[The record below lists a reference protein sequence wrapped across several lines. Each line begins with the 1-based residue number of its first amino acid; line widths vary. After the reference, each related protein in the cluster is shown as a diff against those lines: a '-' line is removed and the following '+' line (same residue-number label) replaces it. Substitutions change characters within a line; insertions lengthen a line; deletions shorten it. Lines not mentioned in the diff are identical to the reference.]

1 MEADDRTR
9 IAGALALGAGLGFLA
24 SRYAGRSKAAVHAT
38 AATAATAAATS
49 RATSRVRRVGD
60 TFDPAWRPGVK
71 QPPPFA
77 RDDLISMTPDELKG
91 KYRFF
96 ISAFVPRPINF
107 VSTVSAQGA
116 VNLSPFSYSGL
127 VCHDPPT
134 VVFSCVDK
142 NRGGGDTLQNVKA
155 TREFVTHIMSEWY
168 LESANHTCGNF
179 EPDVN
184 EFDEAALTMVASD
197 LVRPPRCAESAVQLE
212 CRVESIHDID
222 KDAADGGGPSCTM
235 VVGRVVKVHVNR
247 AVYDEDNG
255 VVVAEALRPMS
266 RLGGN
271 TYGTLGDIF
280 DLARPTVGGRAAE
293 GGAGAKGT

>member
-1 MEADDRTR
+1 MDDRTR
-9 IAGALALGAGLGFLA
+9 IVGAVAFGAGLGFLA
-24 SRYAGRSKAAVHAT
+24 SRYIGGSKSSAT
-38 AATAATAAATS
+38 AVSATVRAAS
-49 RATSRVRRVGD
+49 DRATSRVRRVRD
-60 TFDPAWRPGVK
+60 TFDPTWRPGVSPK
-71 QPPPFA
+71 QAPPFPQ
-77 RDDLISMTPDELKG
+77 DDLISMTPDELKG

-107 VSTVSAQGA
+107 VSTISAAGA

-155 TREFVTHIMSEWY
+155 TGEFVTHIMSEWY

-184 EFDEAALTMVASD
+184 EFDEASLTMLDSD
-197 LVRPPRCAESAVQLE
+197 LVRPPRCAESALQLE
-212 CRVESIHDID
+212 CRVESIHDIE
-222 KDAADGGGPSCTM
+222 KDAADGGGTSCTM
-235 VVGRVVKVHVNR
+235 VVGRVMKVHVNR
-247 AVYDEDNG
+247 AVYDEENG
-255 VVVAEALRPMS
+255 VVIAEALRPMS